1 MTPAF
6 EKLIKQTAKKFAD
19 KKAPK
24 NPETQWRKGAEWM
37 YDLLTGGKTVDLL
50 RQQLKADVMNREGVS
65 EVEPWK
71 LSLIDELADMLAEKM
86 AMQAEIREQGR
97 LLQKWDKNMNP
108 YYESNPLYVH
118 IKAKE
123 QSISVWR
130 DKLGLSNTVNPDRIK
145 QDAKR
150 GVDTEK
156 DGLSNLLTQARDTM
170 NEIPEMD

>member
-6 EKLIKQTAKKFAD
+6 EQLIKQTAKKFAD

-97 LLQKWDKNMNP
+97 LLTKYDKQGYP
-108 YYESNPLYVH
+108 YKESNPLYVH
-118 IKAKE
+118 VKAKE

>member
-1 MTPAF
+1 MTPAL
-6 EKLIKQTAKKFAD
+6 EELIKQTAKKFAD

-50 RQQLKADVMNREGVS
+50 SQQLKDDVMNREGVS

-86 AMQAEIREQGR
+86 AMQAEIRESGR
-97 LLQKWDKNMNP
+97 LLMKWDKQGNP
-108 YYESNPLYVH
+108 YKESNPLYVH

-130 DKLGLSNTVNPDRIK
+130 DKLGLSNTVNPERIK

-150 GVDTEK
+150 GIDTERE
-156 DGLSNLLTQARDTM
+156 GLSGVINQAKQSLDD
-170 NEIPEMD
+170 IPELD

>member
-1 MTPAF
+1 MTPAL
-6 EKLIKQTAKKFAD
+6 EQLIKQTAKKFAD

-50 RQQLKADVMNREGVS
+50 RQQLKADVMNREGTS

-170 NEIPEMD
+170 NEIPDID

>member
-1 MTPAF
+1 MTPEF
-6 EKLIKQTAKKFAD
+6 EQLIKQSAKKFAD
-19 KKAPK
+19 KKAHK

-50 RQQLKADVMNREGVS
+50 RQQLKADVMNREGTS

-156 DGLSNLLTQARDTM
+156 DGLSNLLSQARDTM
-170 NEIPEMD
+170 NEIPDID

>member
-1 MTPAF
+1 MTPAL
-6 EKLIKQTAKKFAD
+6 EELIKQTAKKFAD

-37 YDLLTGGKTVDLL
+37 YDLLTEGKTVNAI
-50 RQQLKADVMNREGVS
+50 REQLKADVMNREGTQ
-65 EVEPWK
+65 EVDPWK

-86 AMQAEIREQGR
+86 AMQAEIRESGR
-97 LLQKWDKNMNP
+97 LLMKWDKQGNP
-108 YYESNPLYVH
+108 YKESNPLYVH

-130 DKLGLSNTVNPDRIK
+130 NKLGLSNTVNPERIK
-145 QDAKR
+145 QDAKK

-156 DGLSNLLTQARDTM
+156 DGLSSLLTQARDTM
-170 NEIPEMD
+170 NEVPERD

>member
-6 EKLIKQTAKKFAD
+6 EQLIKQTAKKFAD

-50 RQQLKADVMNREGVS
+50 RQQLKADVMNREGTS

-97 LLQKWDKNMNP
+97 LLTKYDKQGYP
-108 YYESNPLYVH
+108 YKESNPLYVH
-118 IKAKE
+118 VKAKE

-150 GVDTEK
+150 GVDAEK

>member
-1 MTPAF
+1 MTPAL
-6 EKLIKQTAKKFAD
+6 EQLIKQTAKKFAD

-37 YDLLTGGKTVDLL
+37 YDLLTEGKTVNAI
-50 RQQLKADVMNREGVS
+50 REQLKADVMNREGTQ
-65 EVEPWK
+65 EVDPWK

-86 AMQAEIREQGR
+86 AMQAEIRESGR
-97 LLQKWDKNMNP
+97 LLMKWDKQGNP
-108 YYESNPLYVH
+108 YKESNPLYVH

-170 NEIPEMD
+170 NEIPEME

>member
-1 MTPAF
+1 MTPEF
-6 EKLIKQTAKKFAD
+6 EQLIKQSAKKFAD

-50 RQQLKADVMNREGVS
+50 RQQLKADVMNREGTS

>member
-1 MTPAF
+1 MTPAL
-6 EKLIKQTAKKFAD
+6 EELIKQTAKKFAD

-86 AMQAEIREQGR
+86 AMQAEIRESGR
-97 LLQKWDKNMNP
+97 LLTKWDKNYNP
-108 YYESNPLYVH
+108 YKESNPLYVH

-130 DKLGLSNTVNPDRIK
+130 DKLGLSNTVNPERIK

-156 DGLSNLLTQARDTM
+156 DGLSNLLTQARETM

>member
-1 MTPAF
+1 MTPAL
-6 EKLIKQTAKKFAD
+6 EELIKQTAKKFAD

-130 DKLGLSNTVNPDRIK
+130 DKLGLSNTVNPERIK

-156 DGLSNLLTQARDTM
+156 DGLSNLLTQARETM
-170 NEIPEMD
+170 NDVPEMD

>member
-6 EKLIKQTAKKFAD
+6 EQLIKQTAKKFAD

-50 RQQLKADVMNREGVS
+50 RQQLKADVMNREGTS

-156 DGLSNLLTQARDTM
+156 DGLGNLLTQARDTM
-170 NEIPEMD
+170 NEIPEID

>member
-6 EKLIKQTAKKFAD
+6 EQLIKQTAKKFAD

-170 NEIPEMD
+170 NEIPEL

>member
-1 MTPAF
+1 MTPAL
-6 EKLIKQTAKKFAD
+6 EQLIKQTAKKFAD

-24 NPETQWRKGAEWM
+24 SPETQWRKGAEWM

-97 LLQKWDKNMNP
+97 LLTKYDKQGYP
-108 YYESNPLYVH
+108 YKESNPLYVH
-118 IKAKE
+118 VKAKE

>member
-1 MTPAF
+1 MTPAL
-6 EKLIKQTAKKFAD
+6 EELIKQTAKKFAD

-130 DKLGLSNTVNPDRIK
+130 DKLGLSNTVNPERIK

-170 NEIPEMD
+170 NEVPEMD

>member
-1 MTPAF
+1 MTPAL
-6 EKLIKQTAKKFAD
+6 EELIKQTAKKFAD

-170 NEIPEMD
+170 NEIPEIE

>member
-1 MTPAF
+1 MPPAL
-6 EKLIKQTAKKFAD
+6 EELIKQTAKKFAD

-50 RQQLKADVMNREGVS
+50 RQQLKADVMNREGTS

-130 DKLGLSNTVNPDRIK
+130 DKLGLSNTVNPERIK

-156 DGLSNLLTQARDTM
+156 DGLSNLLTQARETM
-170 NEIPEMD
+170 NEIPEL

>member
-1 MTPAF
+1 MTPEF
-6 EKLIKQTAKKFAD
+6 EQLIKQTAKKFAD

-50 RQQLKADVMNREGVS
+50 RQQLKADVMNREGTS
-65 EVEPWK
+65 EVEAWK

-170 NEIPEMD
+170 NEVPDID

>member
-6 EKLIKQTAKKFAD
+6 EQLIKQTAKKFAD

-50 RQQLKADVMNREGVS
+50 RQQLKADVMNREGTS

-97 LLQKWDKNMNP
+97 SACGATSWGCRTRSTQTASSRMR
-108 YYESNPLYVH
+108 S
-118 IKAKE
+118 A
-123 QSISVWR
+123 VWTPR
-130 DKLGLSNTVNPDRIK
+130 RT
-145 QDAKR
+145 A
-150 GVDTEK
+150 
-156 DGLSNLLTQARDTM
+156 
-170 NEIPEMD
+170 

>member
-1 MTPAF
+1 MTPAL
-6 EKLIKQTAKKFAD
+6 EELIKQTAKKFAD

-37 YDLLTGGKTVDLL
+37 YDLLTGGKTVGLL

-130 DKLGLSNTVNPDRIK
+130 DKLGLSNTVNPERIK

-170 NEIPEMD
+170 NEVPEME

>member
-1 MTPAF
+1 MTPAL
-6 EKLIKQTAKKFAD
+6 EELIKQTAKKFAD

-24 NPETQWRKGAEWM
+24 NPETLWRKGAEWM
-37 YDLLTGGKTVDLL
+37 YGLLTGGKTVDLL
-50 RQQLKADVMNREGVS
+50 RLQLKADVMNREGTQ

-97 LLQKWDKNMNP
+97 LLSKYDKQGYP
-108 YYESNPLYVH
+108 YKESNPLYVH
-118 IKAKE
+118 VKAKE

>member
-1 MTPAF
+1 MTPAL
-6 EKLIKQTAKKFAD
+6 EQLIKQTAKKFAD

-37 YDLLTGGKTVDLL
+37 YDLLTEGKTVNAI
-50 RQQLKADVMNREGVS
+50 REQLKADVMNREGTQ
-65 EVEPWK
+65 EVDPWK

-86 AMQAEIREQGR
+86 AMQAEIRESGR
-97 LLQKWDKNMNP
+97 LLMKWDKQGNP
-108 YYESNPLYVH
+108 YKESNPLYVH

-130 DKLGLSNTVNPDRIK
+130 DKLGLSNTVNPERIK
-145 QDAKR
+145 QDAKK

-170 NEIPEMD
+170 NEIPEL

>member
-6 EKLIKQTAKKFAD
+6 EQLIKQTAKKFAD

-170 NEIPEMD
+170 NEIPEME

>member
-1 MTPAF
+1 MTPEF
-6 EKLIKQTAKKFAD
+6 EQLIKQTAKKFAD

-50 RQQLKADVMNREGVS
+50 RQQLKADVMNREGTS

-170 NEIPEMD
+170 NEIPDID

>member
-1 MTPAF
+1 MTPAL
-6 EKLIKQTAKKFAD
+6 EELIKQTAKKFAD

-97 LLQKWDKNMNP
+97 LLTKYDKQGYP
-108 YYESNPLYVH
+108 YKESNPLYVH
-118 IKAKE
+118 VKAKE

-170 NEIPEMD
+170 NEVPEMD

>member
-1 MTPAF
+1 MTPAL
-6 EKLIKQTAKKFAD
+6 EQLIKQTAKKFAD

-37 YDLLTGGKTVDLL
+37 YDLLTEGKTVNAI
-50 RQQLKADVMNREGVS
+50 REQLKADVMNREGTQ
-65 EVEPWK
+65 EVDPWK

-86 AMQAEIREQGR
+86 AMQAEIRESGR
-97 LLQKWDKNMNP
+97 LLMKWDKQGNP
-108 YYESNPLYVH
+108 YKESNPLYVH

-130 DKLGLSNTVNPDRIK
+130 DKLGLSNTVNPERIK

-150 GVDTEK
+150 GVDAEK

-170 NEIPEMD
+170 NEVPEMD

>member
-6 EKLIKQTAKKFAD
+6 EQLIKQTAKKFAD

-71 LSLIDELADMLAEKM
+71 LSLIDELADMLAEKI

-130 DKLGLSNTVNPDRIK
+130 DKLGLSNTVNPERIK

-156 DGLSNLLTQARDTM
+156 DGLSNLLTQARETM
-170 NEIPEMD
+170 NDVPEMD

>member
-6 EKLIKQTAKKFAD
+6 EQLIKQTAKKFAD

-50 RQQLKADVMNREGVS
+50 RQQLKADVMNREGTS

-170 NEIPEMD
+170 NEIPEID

>member
-6 EKLIKQTAKKFAD
+6 EQLIKQSAKKFAD

-37 YDLLTGGKTVDLL
+37 YDLLTGGKTVDML

-156 DGLSNLLTQARDTM
+156 DGLSNLLTQARETM
-170 NEIPEMD
+170 NDVPDID

>member
-1 MTPAF
+1 MTPAL
-6 EKLIKQTAKKFAD
+6 EQLIKQTAKKFAD

-37 YDLLTGGKTVDLL
+37 YDLLTEGKTVNAI
-50 RQQLKADVMNREGVS
+50 REHLKAAGMNREGTQ
-65 EVEPWK
+65 EVDPWK

-86 AMQAEIREQGR
+86 AMQAEIRESGR
-97 LLQKWDKNMNP
+97 LLMKWDKQGNP
-108 YYESNPLYVH
+108 YKESNPLYVH

-130 DKLGLSNTVNPDRIK
+130 DKLGLSNTVNPERIK

-156 DGLSNLLTQARDTM
+156 DGLSNLLTQARETM

>member
-1 MTPAF
+1 MTPAL
-6 EKLIKQTAKKFAD
+6 EELIKQTAKKFAD

-130 DKLGLSNTVNPDRIK
+130 DKLGLSNTVNPERIK

>member
-1 MTPAF
+1 MTPAL
-6 EKLIKQTAKKFAD
+6 EELIKQTAKKFAD

-97 LLQKWDKNMNP
+97 LLTKYDKQGYP
-108 YYESNPLYVH
+108 YKESNPLYVH
-118 IKAKE
+118 VKAKE